1 MIKDKILHDILTDN
15 VTNILEY
22 LIENQI
28 SFSILCDMKGVSF
41 NPILP
46 EDIMETFK
54 DITLFTLGGYTLSTA
69 HIQEESIIFEAG
81 FGKIN
86 FGSIVTVKLE
96 KIIQVLIEDNP
107 LAINITATL
116 DFEEKPKEEGISKS
130 FEALLNNP
138 ENKKLLK

>member
-1 MIKDKILHDILTDN
+1 MIEDKILHDILTHN
-15 VTNILEY
+15 VQNVLEY
-22 LIENQI
+22 LIDNQI

-46 EDIMETFK
+46 DDIMETFK
-54 DITLFTLGGYTLSTA
+54 EITLFTLGGYTLSTA
-69 HIQEESIIFEAG
+69 QIQDDSIIFEAG

-96 KIIQVLIEDNP
+96 RIIQVLIDENP
-107 LAINITATL
+107 LAINITATM
-116 DFEEKPKEEGISKS
+116 DFEEKPQDEGIAKS

-138 ENKKLLK
+138 ENQKLFK